1 MIETLLGTLHLVLF
15 LIAGIEVLM
24 SAKPLWSKV
33 LWLMFLFLF
42 PLIGVIV
49 YFIFGRGK

>member
-1 MIETLLGTLHLVLF
+1 MLTTILGILHLVLF
-15 LIAGIEVLM
+15 LIAGFEVLM
-24 SAKPLWSKV
+24 SSKPLISKV
-33 LWLMFLFLF
+33 LWLMFLLLF